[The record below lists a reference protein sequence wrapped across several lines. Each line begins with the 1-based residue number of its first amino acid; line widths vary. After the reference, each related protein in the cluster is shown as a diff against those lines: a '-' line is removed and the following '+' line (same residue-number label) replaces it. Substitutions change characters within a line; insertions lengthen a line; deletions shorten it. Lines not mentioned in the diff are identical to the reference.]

1 MSKIMFM
8 DKEYS
13 NSDSTVITIPIA
25 SKTTLGGIKVGNG
38 LEIAVDGTLSVHKEQ
53 LKELM

>member
-1 MSKIMFM
+1 M